1 MPVEQLPPVHVL
13 VPVTFPLVLLLVALK
28 VRLSQVLLPT

>member
-13 VPVTFPLVLLLVALK
+13 VPATFPLVLLLVALK
-28 VRLSQVLLPT
+28 VRPLRVLLPT